1 MKKVY
6 ISPEIEVV
14 QLKIHGMLA
23 ASPPLYGGEGGAPS
37 LAPDEE
43 EMQQLLFN

>member
-1 MKKVY
+1 MKKNY
-6 ISPEIEVV
+6 IAPEIEVV

-37 LAPDEE
+37 LDPDAE
-43 EMQQLLFN
+43 EMRQLLFD